1 MTTAATAPFGAGS
14 ASLSR
19 RARRKRLV
27 HTIDV
32 LIWSTASI
40 AAVIIAGIVVLYGV
54 QFSRVL
60 SPSMTPTMPIGSV
73 AVTSHVPMDQVRVGQ
88 VVVLREPTEGARY
101 IHRIV
106 SINYTPRGLE
116 IRTKGDANPV
126 PDPWTVLVPG
136 PEVPVLVFVLP
147 AMNVT
152 NVALRLQFVAI
163 PLFLFGVA
171 ATAYFGWTA
180 MRKPDEDEPAPTD
193 SKDQ

>member
-1 MTTAATAPFGAGS
+1 MSTDR
-14 ASLSR
+14 ASTGVSDLARSR

-27 HTIDV
+27 HVIDV

-60 SPSMTPTMPIGSV
+60 SPSMTPTMPVGSV
-73 AVTSHVPMDQVRVGQ
+73 AVTSHVPMDSLRVGQ
-88 VVVLREPTEGARY
+88 VVVLRTPTENAPY
-101 IHRIV
+101 IHRVIA
-106 SINYTPRGLE
+106 INYTPKGLE
-116 IRTKGDANPV
+116 VRTKGDANAV
-126 PDPWTVLVPG
+126 PDPWTVLVRG

-147 AMNVT
+147 AMNIT
-152 NVALRLQFVAI
+152 NVAMRLQFVAI

-180 MRKPDEDEPAPTD
+180 MRKPEEDETEQSD
-193 SKDQ
+193 NR

>member
-1 MTTAATAPFGAGS
+1 MTTAASPIGPSDLAR
-14 ASLSR
+14 SR

-27 HTIDV
+27 HVIDV

-60 SPSMTPTMPIGSV
+60 SPSMAPAMPVGSV
-73 AVTSHVPMDQVRVGQ
+73 AVTSHVPMDSLRVGQ
-88 VVVLREPTEGARY
+88 VVVLRTPTENAPY
-101 IHRIV
+101 IHRVIA
-106 SINYTPRGLE
+106 INYTPQGLE
-116 IRTKGDANPV
+116 VRTKGDANAA

-147 AMNVT
+147 AMNIT
-152 NVALRLQFVAI
+152 NVAMRLQFVAI

-171 ATAYFGWTA
+171 ATAYFGWLA
-180 MRKPDEDEPAPTD
+180 MRKPDEDETQHSD
-193 SKDQ
+193 DQ